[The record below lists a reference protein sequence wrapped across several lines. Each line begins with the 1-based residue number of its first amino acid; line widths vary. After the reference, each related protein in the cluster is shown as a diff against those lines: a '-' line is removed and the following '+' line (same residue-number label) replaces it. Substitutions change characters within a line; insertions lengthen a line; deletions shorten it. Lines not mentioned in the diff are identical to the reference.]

1 VTASLARA
9 AGKEGEMHLTWK
21 DGWATV
27 AVGGAVILYALWL
40 TGVGTST
47 RVTAGIVFAL
57 GFLACL
63 SDTGSM
69 TSVYGADREH
79 RPPLP
84 YVVLTSIAG
93 AAAVVAGLVAIV
105 TGNEAMLAALVVLM
119 VALWLVTTIR
129 HAITPLPKVDVDHG
143 ASGPMVLP
151 PRPATPAWRS

>member
-1 VTASLARA
+1 
-9 AGKEGEMHLTWK
+9 MHLTWK
-21 DGWATV
+21 DGWATA
-27 AVGGAVILYALWL
+27 AVGGAAIVYALWI

-79 RPPLP
+79 RPPLL
-84 YVVLTSIAG
+84 YVALTSIAG
-93 AAAVVAGLVAIV
+93 AAAVVAGIVAIV
-105 TGNEAMLAALVVLM
+105 AGNEAMLATLVVIM
-119 VALWLVTTIR
+119 IALWLATTIR
-129 HAITPLPKVDVDHG
+129 HAITPPAEARVDQG